1 LKVAVAGTFQRFHR
15 AHEILLGVAASRPGK
30 LLVGVTTTEFA
41 QKFKPYRVRPYE
53 ERAERVREFLRGL
66 KEDFEIIPLEDRYGP
81 AVADPDIGVLVVS
94 PETYR
99 VGKEINA
106 LRRAAGL
113 RPMELVRIPL
123 ILEEGGLPLSS
134 RMLEWGL
141 VDREGRRL
149 RPVRVAVASDNPVK
163 VRSVRRAFSR
173 FLRGIDV
180 ELLERPVDTGIP
192 PEPVGEEVMAGAL
205 LRAAKALG
213 DVDYS
218 VGPEAGLVRLAGSDL
233 WVDVQVTAIADRIGY
248 VTLGSSPG
256 FEYPRAVTIK
266 ALKGKEVGSIMK
278 EKLGYEVSRAEGAI
292 GFYSMGLMDRVEF
305 SEKSV
310 LMALVPRISAQ
321 EYFPWRRL
329 NSVLKR
335 IKGPA
340 TIAKT

>member
-1 LKVAVAGTFQRFHR
+1 MKVAVAGTFQRLHR

-53 ERAERVREFLRGL
+53 ERAEEVARFLRGL
-66 KEDFEIIPLEDRYGP
+66 KEDFEIFPLEDRYGP
-81 AVADPDIGVLVVS
+81 AVVDPEIEVLVVS
-94 PETYR
+94 PETYS
-99 VGKEINA
+99 VGVEINA
-106 LRRAAGL
+106 LRRATGL
-113 RPMELVRIPL
+113 KPMELVRIPL

-149 RPVRVAVASDNPVK
+149 KPVRIAVASDNPVK

-173 FLRGIDV
+173 FLKGVDLEV
-180 ELLERPVDTGIP
+180 LERPVKTGIP
-192 PEPVGEEVMAGAL
+192 PEPVGDEVLAGAV
-205 LRAAKALG
+205 LRSAMALG

-218 VGPEAGLVRLAGSDL
+218 VGPEAGLVRLVDGGP
-233 WVDVQVTAIADRIGY
+233 WVDVQVTAIADRIGF
-248 VTLGSSPG
+248 VTFGSSPG

-266 ALKGKEVGSIMK
+266 ALRGKEVGSIMR

-305 SEKSV
+305 SENSV

-329 NSVLKR
+329 NSVLKQ
-335 IKGPA
+335 IKGPWA
-340 TIAKT
+340 LDRT